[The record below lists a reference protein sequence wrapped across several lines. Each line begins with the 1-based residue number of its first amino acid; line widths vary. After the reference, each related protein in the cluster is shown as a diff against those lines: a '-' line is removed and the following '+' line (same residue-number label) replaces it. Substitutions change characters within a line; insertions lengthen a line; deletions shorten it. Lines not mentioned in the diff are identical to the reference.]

1 MHKDVTIKIV
11 LYTIHIVEGQ
21 CSYTGEMSDD
31 DSRQRRVRVTM
42 YGVVSYSYY
51 PRSTHC
57 YF

>member
-1 MHKDVTIKIV
+1 MHKDVAIKIV

-42 YGVVSYSYY
+42 YGIVSYSYY
-51 PRSTHC
+51 P
-57 YF
+57 